1 MSRGPARR
9 QHKLA
14 AVSDTGPRPSPFT
27 RRRLAVAVAVAIAT
41 LYMVIAWR
49 IDERTLP
56 CATVHHLLDFNRSSQ
71 ASLKAKTHF
80 AAAGSYGDEDRFPT
94 DADYQ
99 AWIDGM
105 RRYADRVSA
114 PGLSEHAQKAAAL
127 VARWP
132 AIKARFAAQSEQQ
145 KPGDSIVNVP
155 AAKEFADLNRGFNE
169 EFAALERACP
179 GR

>member
-1 MSRGPARR
+1 MSHGPARR

-27 RRRLAVAVAVAIAT
+27 RRRLVVAVAVVIAT
-41 LYMVIAWR
+41 VYMVMAWR

-80 AAAGSYGDEDRFPT
+80 AAAGSYDEDWGPT
-94 DADYQ
+94 NADYQ

-105 RRYADRVSA
+105 RRYADQVTA
-114 PGLSEHAQKAAAL
+114 PGLSEHAHKAAAL
-127 VARWP
+127 VAQWP
-132 AIKARFAAQSEQQ
+132 AIKARFATQSEQQ
-145 KPGDSIVNVP
+145 KPGDTIVDVP
-155 AAKEFADLNRGFNE
+155 AAKEFADLNRGFNK
-169 EFAALERACP
+169 EFAALARACP